1 MSATKRKPLGKQ
13 IDKETDPSSIKRA
26 RELAEKF
33 KDIKATRYEL
43 KR

>member
-26 RELAEKF
+26 RELVKQHVDV
-33 KDIKATRYEL
+33 KPIKYDL
-43 KR
+43 K